1 MITAMN
7 IHVASQAGNLLNN
20 GKAVGF

>member
-1 MITAMN
+1 MVRAMN
-7 IHVASQAGNLLNN
+7 IHVASQAGNLWNN